1 MNVASSKTLTFST
14 TSRFTDR
21 SGEKKVLSQTVFLG
35 TRMNLFQSEVG
46 RFIILLE
53 TALCYFRMQNVSAN
67 NVNILALLLPS
78 K

>member
-21 SGEKKVLSQTVFLG
+21 SGEKNVLAQTVFLG
-35 TRMNLFQSEVG
+35 TRMNLFQSEVD
-46 RFIILLE
+46 RFIIFLE
-53 TALCYFRMQNVSAN
+53 TALCYFCMQNVSAN

-78 K
+78 E